1 MKQCVNNRILI
12 ILLLLLYQVKC
23 HCRKKKCF
31 LLFKNSIALYH
42 FRQGAAGARGWTR
55 VNLARDVYT
64 VLTLAVMICLMADGK
79 TTVQQQSVHFVVFP
93 DAKSHL
99 TSIQS
104 QVSMQMKTFIS
115 RQKHLKS

>member
-12 ILLLLLYQVKC
+12 ILLLLLLLLFTISVTAG
-23 HCRKKKCF
+23 KKKCF

-79 TTVQQQSVHFVVFP
+79 TTVQQQNVH
-93 DAKSHL
+93 L
-99 TSIQS
+99 C
-104 QVSMQMKTFIS
+104 
-115 RQKHLKS
+115 